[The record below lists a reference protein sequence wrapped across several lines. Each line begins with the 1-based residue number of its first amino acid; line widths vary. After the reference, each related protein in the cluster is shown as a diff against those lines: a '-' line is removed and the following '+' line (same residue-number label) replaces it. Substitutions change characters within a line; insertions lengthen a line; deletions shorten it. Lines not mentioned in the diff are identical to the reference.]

1 MELSAEYI
9 LRRTSQKIR
18 EIAGRN
24 LRARRRMEAGPEE
37 EERNGSQ
44 TP

>member
-24 LRARRRMEAGPEE
+24 LRARRMEAGPEE